1 MQQAGQMAEQVR
13 QQRQPVSPDNPMLQW
28 QAMVS
33 DQIIAALGRLSRG
46 AMSSGGA
53 DLPGGV
59 QLAGAA
65 GHGRT
70 GRIGRATAPRALVM
84 TPSTA
89 LSFSSASPK
98 SRHGWPRAARA
109 RRHPGTGL
117 CRHGGRGGGR
127 AHFNELRQ
135 IRAENAGMP
144 LQEFKQTLR
153 EQYFTLL
160 LDREGALAA
169 IPGMV
174 PDDPAL
180 RARLVQALRRT
191 VEAAGPVTGER
202 GQRLERVETLLGGA
216 RPAARSRRTARK
228 AA

>member
-1 MQQAGQMAEQVR
+1 MRQIAQLAEQVR
-13 QQRQPVSPDNPMLQW
+13 EQRQPTAPDNPLLHV
-28 QAMVS
+28 QAMIS
-33 DQIIAALGRLSRG
+33 DGIIAALDGYRQVHENAVEQLFLAVYGSPVLQAMVGLG
-46 AMSSGGA
+46 ASDEPPRRRPGDDPERSAFVQQRIAEIKARVGEGGA
-53 DLPGGV
+53 REAV
-59 QLAGAA
+59 
-65 GHGRT
+65 
-70 GRIGRATAPRALVM
+70 IRALVYVGM
-84 TPSTA
+84 
-89 LSFSSASPK
+89 
-98 SRHGWPRAARA
+98 
-109 RRHPGTGL
+109 
-117 CRHGGRGGGR
+117 GGAGVDERT
-127 AHFNELRQ
+127 FNELRQ

-144 LQEFKQTLR
+144 LQAFKQTLR

-160 LDREGALAA
+160 LDPQGALAA